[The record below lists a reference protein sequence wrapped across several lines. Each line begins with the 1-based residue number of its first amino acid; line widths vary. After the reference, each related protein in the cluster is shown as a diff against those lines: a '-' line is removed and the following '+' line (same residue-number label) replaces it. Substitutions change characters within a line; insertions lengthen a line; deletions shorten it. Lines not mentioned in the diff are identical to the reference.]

1 LKHLALLL
9 LPALLIGCSQ
19 PPTKLPEQIELD
31 KQQQKAETKGD
42 LKMVQSDPG
51 NTTIF
56 VKDRV
61 KAWEISWKRAEL
73 DFELDQSTFG
83 GKLIGV
89 KGTLFRD
96 GKEASTFVSERAVVV
111 RGSKV
116 LKLEGGTKITSVD
129 PGGKVECETAWYD
142 GDTGLIRAEGGI
154 LAEYQG
160 YRMSGVPAI
169 MADSQLRMIATPDMF
184 DREKLKKTA
193 AR

>member
-1 LKHLALLL
+1 MPVLLV
-9 LPALLIGCSQ
+9 GCAP
-19 PPTKLPEQIELD
+19 PPTKLPEQIELE
-31 KQQQKAETKGD
+31 KQKEKNDVKGEVR
-42 LKMVQSDPG
+42 MVQSG
-51 NTTIF
+51 GGETTIY
-56 VKDRV
+56 VKDRI

-73 DFELDQSTFG
+73 DFELNESTFG

-96 GKEASTFVSERAVVV
+96 GAEASTFVAERAVVV

-129 PGGKVECETAWYD
+129 PGGRVQCQTAWYD
-142 GDTGLIRAEGGI
+142 GETGLIRAEGDI
-154 LAEYQG
+154 MAEYLG
-160 YRMSGVPAI
+160 YRMSGVPAV

-184 DREKLKKTA
+184 DREKLKKTP